1 MSLLLID
8 FGVVYFVLL
17 IKNMGEEIADR
28 VYFAK
33 LEDCTHM
40 ATELNF
46 NYLGTPLKAYC
57 IPEVSKE

>member
-1 MSLLLID
+1 MID

-28 VYFAK
+28 VYIAK
-33 LEDCTHM
+33 LADCTHM